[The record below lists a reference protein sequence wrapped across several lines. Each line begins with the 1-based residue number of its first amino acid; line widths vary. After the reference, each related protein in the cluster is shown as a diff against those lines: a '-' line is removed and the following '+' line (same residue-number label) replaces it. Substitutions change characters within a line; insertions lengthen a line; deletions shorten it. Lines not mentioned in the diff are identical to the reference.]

1 MKPNASPTGA
11 DMLDEAESLI
21 CTMALYGPPVI
32 FLVAP
37 WLLLGLVL
45 IGPFAVLVAL
55 VVALLAAVALVVGI
69 AALLATP
76 FLMIHRRRAAHSFIA
91 PPETSVQLAPRQSL
105 EHLLA
110 EGSDVPLAA

>member
-11 DMLDEAESLI
+11 DMLDEAESLL

-55 VVALLAAVALVVGI
+55 VVALFAAVALVVAIG
-69 AALLATP
+69 ALLATP
-76 FLMIHRRRAAHSFIA
+76 FLMIRKRRAAHA
-91 PPETSVQLAPRQSL
+91 TSVELAPRQRL
-105 EHLLA
+105 EYLLA
-110 EGSDVPLAA
+110 EGSDVRLAA